1 MANEK
6 TDVLLVG
13 PPKPVIV
20 NGRQVWPVA
29 LIDVEN
35 PQSWTLVPG
44 LGSLTLECWAAHSP
58 VSARVRSW

>member
-20 NGRQVWPVA
+20 NGLA
-29 LIDVEN
+29 AAFNLIQFSDAKDHDKFFAETA
-35 PQSWTLVPG
+35 PRLRG
-44 LGSLTLECWAAHSP
+44 IA
-58 VSARVRSW
+58 VSDTSERVDGKFM